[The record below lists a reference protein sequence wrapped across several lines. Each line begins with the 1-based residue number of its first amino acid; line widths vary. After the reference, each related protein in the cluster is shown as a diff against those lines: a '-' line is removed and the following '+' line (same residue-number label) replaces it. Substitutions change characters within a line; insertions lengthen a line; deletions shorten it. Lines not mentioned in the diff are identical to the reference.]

1 MLMTHRSFGMP
12 QAETPAPQSHDM
24 KSCSSLRNN
33 QCAKYSMKLMG
44 IGIEM
49 IMKKYGLQLCIGKKT
64 LYQRL
69 IFSGSRKII
78 PAVCRPI

>member
-1 MLMTHRSFGMP
+1 MP

-24 KSCSSLRNN
+24 KSCSSLLNN

-49 IMKKYGLQLCIGKKT
+49 IMKKYGLQLCIGKKRST
-64 LYQRL
+64 NVSYFLAPARL
-69 IFSGSRKII
+69 FQPFAAPSDTIVSNFTR
-78 PAVCRPI
+78 